1 MTLKLVAIDMDE
13 TLLRKD
19 KSFESERF
27 EKIVHTL
34 TDQGVDVMIA
44 SGNDVRKIKS
54 YLSDEMLE
62 LIYLA
67 GDNGNDIE
75 LAGEHIHTNY
85 IEITALEEVYDLV
98 DSDDDL
104 QMIFNSPNQAY
115 SKYIY
120 EKDREFIAMFYE
132 DITMLETLDDL
143 PEGEQP
149 IKGAILSAKALEDTK
164 KIVAK
169 INDEIEGLASVTT
182 GEGWFD
188 VYHSEGGKGSAMD
201 WLQGEK
207 DISKDE
213 TIAFGDSLNDSSMM
227 AYAKYSVAMSN
238 ADQDLKDICDYEIG
252 NNEDQAVLDILEQ
265 YIETGNMDFMTDYQK

>member
-19 KSFESERF
+19 KSYESERF
-27 EKIVHTL
+27 EKIVKTL
-34 TDQGVDVMIA
+34 TERDVSVMIA

-54 YLSDEMLE
+54 YLSDEILE
-62 LIYLA
+62 TIYLA

-85 IEITALEEVYDLV
+85 IDIKALEEVYALV

-104 QMIFNSPNQAY
+104 QMIFNSPNNAY

-120 EKDREFIAMFYE
+120 EKDREFISLFYE
-132 DITMLETLDDL
+132 EINMIDSLDEI

-149 IKGAILSAKALEDTK
+149 IKGAILSSKELKDTK
-164 KIVAK
+164 KVVAK
-169 INDEIEGLASVTT
+169 INNDIDGLASVTT

-188 VYHSEGGKGSAMD
+188 VYNSEGGKGSAID
-201 WLQGEK
+201 WLQGVK
-207 DISKDE
+207 GTKPAE

-227 AYAKYSVAMSN
+227 EYADYSVAMSN
-238 ADQDLKDICDYEIG
+238 ADEDLKDICDYEIG
-252 NNEDQAVLDILEQ
+252 NNEDQAVLDILEKF
-265 YIETGNMDFMTDYQK
+265 IETGNMDFMTEYKK

>member
-1 MTLKLVAIDMDE
+1 
-13 TLLRKD
+13 
-19 KSFESERF
+19 
-27 EKIVHTL
+27 
-34 TDQGVDVMIA
+34 MIA

-62 LIYLA
+62 TIYLA

-85 IEITALEEVYDLV
+85 IDIKALEEVYALV

-104 QMIFNSPNQAY
+104 QMIFNSPNNAY

-120 EKDREFIAMFYE
+120 EKDREFISLFYE
-132 DITMLETLDDL
+132 EINMIDSLDEI

-149 IKGAILSAKALEDTK
+149 IKGAILSSKELKDTK
-164 KIVAK
+164 KVVAK
-169 INDEIEGLASVTT
+169 INNDIDGLASVTT

-188 VYHSEGGKGSAMD
+188 VYNSEGGKGSAID
-201 WLQGEK
+201 WLQGVK
-207 DISKDE
+207 GTKPAE

-227 AYAKYSVAMSN
+227 EYADYSVAMSN
-238 ADQDLKDICDYEIG
+238 ADEDLKDICDYEIG
-252 NNEDQAVLDILEQ
+252 NNEDQAVLDILEKF
-265 YIETGNMDFMTDYQK
+265 IETGNMDFMTEYKK